1 MASQNDREPPSE
13 RGRDRDSVTD
23 LTTLVRERDKTY
35 ERRERERAKQAGQV
49 FERVN
54 TLTSAVSKLEAQVSE
69 LFSRDAYRQAKLAEL
84 EDEVSSYRED
94 LKTQLFDKEE
104 RDEVMKMVKFMTRF
118 MAVVDVVKW
127 ALPVVGIANVVA
139 IVTYLLR
146 TR

>member
-69 LFSRDAYRQAKLAEL
+69 LFSRDAYRQSKLAEL

-104 RDEVMKMVKFMTRF
+104 RDEVMKMVKFMTKF

-146 TR
+146 K